1 MGRRYRAGEVRPGH
15 HASRARVLS
24 SRRTF
29 LSGFDSRHS
38 PLRLSLRSKQKN
50 VQIADHRQ
58 YERMMD
64 PDAVSNEALRQG
76 DDSPAHLFM
85 RSSHYWVWHHS

>member
-1 MGRRYRAGEVRPGH
+1 
-15 HASRARVLS
+15 
-24 SRRTF
+24 
-29 LSGFDSRHS
+29 
-38 PLRLSLRSKQKN
+38 
-50 VQIADHRQ
+50 
-58 YERMMD
+58 MMD